1 MGRGFAVECG
11 NFFIHKAIVRGYSCK
26 DNGKCKL
33 LFTAFFFHGKISRV
47 MGLRKF
53 FRQITALL
61 LVIALLSGC
70 GLEDK
75 VNNDAV
81 GTNAGNENPVETA
94 GDSSMATGFSA
105 DYELPSMQPGVL
117 VSRMGYAENG
127 RKKVMF
133 RGKKLPGHYEIID
146 RTEKTVIFTGDLQD
160 VVYNA
165 LTEEYNGY
173 GDFSELT
180 TEGEYEIRC
189 DYIGYSYPFTIEK
202 GGLSGK
208 LAEGINELKGPEALA
223 DDGIEEAC
231 RTLSLLLLSY
241 ELYGGVYTQDADTE
255 EAFFAVLRTYIE
267 WLYGK
272 LDSRSGAVLADS
284 EPEDTRTGTVGQ
296 EMGGIDYEKTAYI
309 SAVLAKFSY
318 SYQKKD
324 SNYAT
329 SCLQA
334 ADKAWKTVSQEED
347 TPPELLFYA
356 AGELY
361 RATGQKKY
369 SKVQEKAAERLPET
383 VDNGAQT
390 FGTFTYASTKRKID
404 VELCGK
410 LLMVLLNRAE
420 EIAAC
425 AKDMP
430 YGIGSSI
437 TTGEQIQ
444 VWWEGVLIASCNYVI
459 TNNEYGT
466 LTENYARYFEGINE
480 EAESLLYRTDE
491 ETAAYLLLLSEMA
504 GREL

>member
-1 MGRGFAVECG
+1 M
-11 NFFIHKAIVRGYSCK
+11 
-26 DNGKCKL
+26 
-33 LFTAFFFHGKISRV
+33 
-47 MGLRKF
+47 RKKWK
-53 FRQITALL
+53 QITALL
-61 LVIALLSGC
+61 LAMALLNGC
-70 GLEDK
+70 GLENK
-75 VNNDAV
+75 VNNDAAGNDA
-81 GTNAGNENPVETA
+81 GTNGTSAEVPA
-94 GDSSMATGFSA
+94 DGDSSAAAGFSVA
-105 DYELPSMQPGVL
+105 YELPDMQPGVL
-117 VSRMGYAENG
+117 VSRSGYPENG
-127 RKKVMF
+127 RKTVIF

-208 LAEGINELKGPEALA
+208 LAEGINELKGPESLA
-223 DDGIEEAC
+223 DDEIEEAC
-231 RTLSLLLLSY
+231 RTVSMLLLSY

-255 EAFFAVLRTYIE
+255 EAFFAVLRNYIE

-272 LDSRSGAVLADS
+272 LDNS
-284 EPEDTRTGTVGQ
+284 
-296 EMGGIDYEKTAYI
+296 DYEETAWI

-369 SKVQEKAAERLPET
+369 ARVQEEAAEKLPET

-437 TTGEQIQ
+437 TTGEQMQ

>member
-1 MGRGFAVECG
+1 MMPEKTKVRK
-11 NFFIHKAIVRGYSCK
+11 HKPH
-26 DNGKCKL
+26 
-33 LFTAFFFHGKISRV
+33 FTGHFFHGKISRV
-47 MGLRKF
+47 MRLRKK
-53 FRQITALL
+53 RKQITAMLL
-61 LVIALLSGC
+61 AMVLLSGC
-70 GLEDK
+70 GLENK
-75 VNNDAV
+75 VNNDATGNDAGAN
-81 GTNAGNENPVETA
+81 GT
-94 GDSSMATGFSA
+94 ATGAYTNGDNSAAGGFGGANDTAAGVQNDGSSSTAAGFSVA
-105 DYELPSMQPGVL
+105 YELPDMQPGVL
-117 VSRMGYAENG
+117 VSRSGYPENG
-127 RKKVMF
+127 RKTVIF
-133 RGKKLPGHYEIID
+133 RGKKLPVHYEIID

-223 DDGIEEAC
+223 DDEIEEAC
-231 RTLSLLLLSY
+231 RTVSLLLLSY
-241 ELYGGVYTQDADTE
+241 ELYGEVYTQDADTE

-272 LDSRSGAVLADS
+272 LDNS
-284 EPEDTRTGTVGQ
+284 
-296 EMGGIDYEKTAYI
+296 DYEETAWI

-369 SKVQEKAAERLPET
+369 SKVQEEAAERLPET

-410 LLMVLLNRAE
+410 MLMVLLNRAE

-437 TTGEQIQ
+437 TTGEQMQ

-504 GREL
+504 SREL

>member
-1 MGRGFAVECG
+1 MMPEKTKARK
-11 NFFIHKAIVRGYSCK
+11 HKPH
-26 DNGKCKL
+26 
-33 LFTAFFFHGKISRV
+33 FTGLFFHGKISRV
-47 MGLRKF
+47 MRLRKKWK
-53 FRQITALL
+53 QITALL
-61 LVIALLSGC
+61 LAMALLSSC
-70 GLEDK
+70 GLENK
-75 VNNDAV
+75 LNNDAAGNDA
-81 GTNAGNENPVETA
+81 GTNGTSAEVPA
-94 GDSSMATGFSA
+94 DGDSSAAAGFSVA
-105 DYELPSMQPGVL
+105 YELPDMQPGVL
-117 VSRMGYAENG
+117 VSRSGYPENG
-127 RKKVMF
+127 RKTVIF

-208 LAEGINELKGPEALA
+208 LAEGINELKGPESLA
-223 DDGIEEAC
+223 DDEIEEAC
-231 RTLSLLLLSY
+231 RTVSMLLLSY

-255 EAFFAVLRTYIE
+255 EAFFAVLRNYIE

-272 LDSRSGAVLADS
+272 LDNS
-284 EPEDTRTGTVGQ
+284 
-296 EMGGIDYEKTAYI
+296 DYEETAWI

-334 ADKAWKTVSQEED
+334 ADKAWKTVSQEKD

-410 LLMVLLNRAE
+410 MLMVLLNRAE

-437 TTGEQIQ
+437 TNEEQIQ

>member
-1 MGRGFAVECG
+1 M
-11 NFFIHKAIVRGYSCK
+11 
-26 DNGKCKL
+26 
-33 LFTAFFFHGKISRV
+33 
-47 MGLRKF
+47 RKKWK
-53 FRQITALL
+53 QITALL
-61 LVIALLSGC
+61 LAMVLLSGC
-70 GLEDK
+70 GLENK
-75 VNNDAV
+75 VNNDATENSNPMENV
-81 GTNAGNENPVETA
+81 AAGNNAGTNGSSAGVPA
-94 GDSSMATGFSA
+94 DGDSSAAAGFSVA
-105 DYELPSMQPGVL
+105 YELPDMQPGVL
-117 VSRMGYAENG
+117 VSRSGYPENG
-127 RKKVMF
+127 RKTVIF

-208 LAEGINELKGPEALA
+208 LAEGINELKGQEALA
-223 DDGIEEAC
+223 DDEIEEAC
-231 RTLSLLLLSY
+231 RTVSLLLLSY

-255 EAFFAVLRTYIE
+255 EAFFAVLRNYIE

-272 LDSRSGAVLADS
+272 LDNS
-284 EPEDTRTGTVGQ
+284 
-296 EMGGIDYEKTAYI
+296 DYEETAWI

-347 TPPELLFYA
+347 TPPALLFYA

-369 SKVQEKAAERLPET
+369 ARVQEEAAEKLPET

-437 TTGEQIQ
+437 TTGEQMQ

>member
-1 MGRGFAVECG
+1 M
-11 NFFIHKAIVRGYSCK
+11 
-26 DNGKCKL
+26 
-33 LFTAFFFHGKISRV
+33 
-47 MGLRKF
+47 RKKWK
-53 FRQITALL
+53 QITALL
-61 LVIALLSGC
+61 LAMALLSGC
-70 GLEDK
+70 GLENK
-75 VNNDAV
+75 LNNDA
-81 GTNAGNENPVETA
+81 AGNDAGANGTA
-94 GDSSMATGFSA
+94 AEALAPADGDSSTAPGFSVA
-105 DYELPSMQPGVL
+105 YELPDMQPGVL
-117 VSRMGYAENG
+117 VSRSGYLGNG
-127 RKKVMF
+127 RKTVIF

-173 GDFSELT
+173 GDFSEFT

-189 DYIGYSYPFTIEK
+189 DYIGYSYPFTIKK

-223 DDGIEEAC
+223 DDEIEEAC
-231 RTLSLLLLSY
+231 RTVSLLLLSY

-272 LDSRSGAVLADS
+272 LDNS
-284 EPEDTRTGTVGQ
+284 
-296 EMGGIDYEKTAYI
+296 DYEETAWI

-369 SKVQEKAAERLPET
+369 SKVQEEAAERLPET

-437 TTGEQIQ
+437 TTGEQMQ

>member
-1 MGRGFAVECG
+1 MR
-11 NFFIHKAIVRGYSCK
+11 
-26 DNGKCKL
+26 
-33 LFTAFFFHGKISRV
+33 
-47 MGLRKF
+47 LRKKWK
-53 FRQITALL
+53 QITALL
-61 LVIALLSGC
+61 LAMALLSSC
-70 GLEDK
+70 GLENK
-75 VNNDAV
+75 VNNDAT
-81 GTNAGNENPVETA
+81 GAYANGDNSAASGGSTANGISAGVQVN
-94 GDSSMATGFSA
+94 GDSSAAAGFSVA
-105 DYELPSMQPGVL
+105 YELPDMQPGVL
-117 VSRMGYAENG
+117 VSRSGYPENG
-127 RKKVMF
+127 RKTVIF
-133 RGKKLPGHYEIID
+133 RGEKLPGHYEIID

-208 LAEGINELKGPEALA
+208 LAEGINELKGPESLA
-223 DDGIEEAC
+223 DDEIEEAC
-231 RTLSLLLLSY
+231 RTVSMLLLSY
-241 ELYGGVYTQDADTE
+241 ELYGGIYTQDADTE
-255 EAFFAVLRTYIE
+255 EAFFAILRNYIE

-272 LDSRSGAVLADS
+272 LDNS
-284 EPEDTRTGTVGQ
+284 
-296 EMGGIDYEKTAYI
+296 DYEETAWI

-369 SKVQEKAAERLPET
+369 ARVQEEAAEKLPET

-437 TTGEQIQ
+437 TTGEQMQ

-504 GREL
+504 SREL

>member
-1 MGRGFAVECG
+1 M
-11 NFFIHKAIVRGYSCK
+11 
-26 DNGKCKL
+26 
-33 LFTAFFFHGKISRV
+33 
-47 MGLRKF
+47 RKKWK
-53 FRQITALL
+53 QITALL
-61 LVIALLSGC
+61 LVMVLLSGC
-70 GLEDK
+70 GLENK
-75 VNNDAV
+75 VNNDAAGNDV
-81 GTNAGNENPVETA
+81 GTNGT
-94 GDSSMATGFSA
+94 ATGAHANGGNSATGGFAGANGTSAGTSANGDGSTAPGFSVA
-105 DYELPSMQPGVL
+105 YELPDMQPGVL
-117 VSRMGYAENG
+117 VSRSGYPENG
-127 RKKVMF
+127 RKTVIF
-133 RGKKLPGHYEIID
+133 RGKKLPRHYEIID

-180 TEGEYEIRC
+180 AEGEYEIRC

-202 GGLSGK
+202 DGLSEK

-223 DDGIEEAC
+223 DDEIEEAC
-231 RTLSLLLLSY
+231 RTVSLLLLSY

-272 LDSRSGAVLADS
+272 LDNS
-284 EPEDTRTGTVGQ
+284 
-296 EMGGIDYEKTAYI
+296 DYEETAWI

-369 SKVQEKAAERLPET
+369 SKVQEEAAERLPET

-437 TTGEQIQ
+437 TTGEQMQ

>member
-1 MGRGFAVECG
+1 M
-11 NFFIHKAIVRGYSCK
+11 
-26 DNGKCKL
+26 
-33 LFTAFFFHGKISRV
+33 
-47 MGLRKF
+47 RKKWK
-53 FRQITALL
+53 QIMALL
-61 LVIALLSGC
+61 LAMVLISGC
-70 GLEDK
+70 GLENK
-75 VNNDAV
+75 LNNDAMGNDAGIN
-81 GTNAGNENPVETA
+81 GTSAEVPADGN
-94 GDSSMATGFSA
+94 SSAAAGFSVA
-105 DYELPSMQPGVL
+105 YELPDMQPGVL
-117 VSRMGYAENG
+117 VSRSGYPENG
-127 RKKVMF
+127 RKTVIF

-208 LAEGINELKGPEALA
+208 LAEGINELKGPESLA
-223 DDGIEEAC
+223 DDEIEEAC
-231 RTLSLLLLSY
+231 RTVSMLLLSY

-255 EAFFAVLRTYIE
+255 EAFFAVLRNYIE

-272 LDSRSGAVLADS
+272 LDNS
-284 EPEDTRTGTVGQ
+284 
-296 EMGGIDYEKTAYI
+296 DYEETAWI

-334 ADKAWKTVSQEED
+334 ADKAWKTVSQEKD

-410 LLMVLLNRAE
+410 MLMVLLNRAE

-437 TTGEQIQ
+437 TTGEQMQ

>member
-1 MGRGFAVECG
+1 M
-11 NFFIHKAIVRGYSCK
+11 
-26 DNGKCKL
+26 
-33 LFTAFFFHGKISRV
+33 
-47 MGLRKF
+47 RKKWK
-53 FRQITALL
+53 QITALL
-61 LVIALLSGC
+61 LVMVLLSGC
-70 GLEDK
+70 GLENK
-75 VNNDAV
+75 LNNDAGAN
-81 GTNAGNENPVETA
+81 GTSAGVPA
-94 GDSSMATGFSA
+94 DGDSSAASGGSTANGISAGVQVNGDGSAAAGFSVA
-105 DYELPSMQPGVL
+105 YELPDMQPGVR
-117 VSRMGYAENG
+117 VSRSGYPENG
-127 RKKVMF
+127 RKTVIF

-208 LAEGINELKGPEALA
+208 LAEGINELKGPESLA
-223 DDGIEEAC
+223 DDEIEEAC
-231 RTLSLLLLSY
+231 RTVSMLLLSY

-255 EAFFAVLRTYIE
+255 EAFFAVLRNYIE

-272 LDSRSGAVLADS
+272 LDNS
-284 EPEDTRTGTVGQ
+284 
-296 EMGGIDYEKTAYI
+296 DYEETAWI

-356 AGELY
+356 SGELY

-369 SKVQEKAAERLPET
+369 SKVQEEAAERLPET

-410 LLMVLLNRAE
+410 MLMVLLNRAE

-437 TTGEQIQ
+437 TTGEQMQ

-504 GREL
+504 SREL

>member
-1 MGRGFAVECG
+1 M
-11 NFFIHKAIVRGYSCK
+11 
-26 DNGKCKL
+26 
-33 LFTAFFFHGKISRV
+33 
-47 MGLRKF
+47 RKKWK
-53 FRQITALL
+53 QITALL
-61 LVIALLSGC
+61 LVMVLLSGC
-70 GLEDK
+70 GLENK
-75 VNNDAV
+75 LNNDASGAYANGDNSAASGGSTAN
-81 GTNAGNENPVETA
+81 GTVTGVTADGN
-94 GDSSMATGFSA
+94 SSTATGFSVA
-105 DYELPSMQPGVL
+105 YELPDMQPGVL
-117 VSRMGYAENG
+117 VSRSGYPENG
-127 RKKVMF
+127 RKTVIF

-223 DDGIEEAC
+223 DDEIEEAC
-231 RTLSLLLLSY
+231 RTVSMLLLSY

-255 EAFFAVLRTYIE
+255 EAFFAVLRNYIE
-267 WLYGK
+267 WLYGR
-272 LDSRSGAVLADS
+272 LDNS
-284 EPEDTRTGTVGQ
+284 
-296 EMGGIDYEKTAYI
+296 DYEETAWI

-334 ADKAWKTVSQEED
+334 ADKAWKTVSQEKD

-410 LLMVLLNRAE
+410 MLMVLLNRAE

-430 YGIGSSI
+430 YGIDSSI
-437 TTGEQIQ
+437 TTGEQMQ

-480 EAESLLYRTDE
+480 EAESLLYETDE

>member
-11 NFFIHKAIVRGYSCK
+11 NFFIHKAIVRGYFCK

-81 GTNAGNENPVETA
+81 GTNTGNENPVETD

-117 VSRMGYAENG
+117 ISRMGYAENG

-241 ELYGGVYTQDADTE
+241 ELYGGVYTQDEDTE

-318 SYQKKD
+318 SYQKTD
-324 SNYAT
+324 SAYAT
-329 SCLQA
+329 VCLQA
-334 ADKAWKTVSQEED
+334 ADKAWKVVSIKD
-347 TPPELLFYA
+347 DMPPALLFYA

-369 SKVQEKAAERLPET
+369 ARVQEEAAEKLPET

-390 FGTFTYASTKRKID
+390 FGTFSF
-404 VELCGK
+404 
-410 LLMVLLNRAE
+410 
-420 EIAAC
+420 
-425 AKDMP
+425 
-430 YGIGSSI
+430 SF
-437 TTGEQIQ
+437 
-444 VWWEGVLIASCNYVI
+444 
-459 TNNEYGT
+459 
-466 LTENYARYFEGINE
+466 FERCRN
-480 EAESLLYRTDE
+480 
-491 ETAAYLLLLSEMA
+491 
-504 GREL
+504 

>member
-1 MGRGFAVECG
+1 M
-11 NFFIHKAIVRGYSCK
+11 
-26 DNGKCKL
+26 
-33 LFTAFFFHGKISRV
+33 
-47 MGLRKF
+47 RKKWK
-53 FRQITALL
+53 QITALL
-61 LVIALLSGC
+61 LAMVLLSGC
-70 GLEDK
+70 GLENK
-75 VNNDAV
+75 VNNDAMGNDA
-81 GTNAGNENPVETA
+81 GTNGTSAEVPA
-94 GDSSMATGFSA
+94 DGDSSAAAGFSVA
-105 DYELPSMQPGVL
+105 YELPDMQPGVL
-117 VSRMGYAENG
+117 VSRSGYPENG
-127 RKKVMF
+127 RKTVIF

-180 TEGEYEIRC
+180 AEGEYEIRC

-223 DDGIEEAC
+223 DDEIEEAC
-231 RTLSLLLLSY
+231 RTVSLLLLSY

-255 EAFFAVLRTYIE
+255 EAFFAVLRNYIE

-272 LDSRSGAVLADS
+272 LDNS
-284 EPEDTRTGTVGQ
+284 
-296 EMGGIDYEKTAYI
+296 DYEETAWI

-334 ADKAWKTVSQEED
+334 ADKAWKTVSQEKD

-369 SKVQEKAAERLPET
+369 SKVQEEAAERLPET

-437 TTGEQIQ
+437 TTGEQMQ

>member
-1 MGRGFAVECG
+1 M
-11 NFFIHKAIVRGYSCK
+11 
-26 DNGKCKL
+26 
-33 LFTAFFFHGKISRV
+33 
-47 MGLRKF
+47 RKKWK
-53 FRQITALL
+53 QITALL
-61 LVIALLSGC
+61 LAMVLLSGC
-70 GLEDK
+70 GLENK
-75 VNNDAV
+75 VNNDAT
-81 GTNAGNENPVETA
+81 GAYANGDNSAASGGSTA
-94 GDSSMATGFSA
+94 NSISAEVQVNDDGSAAAGFSVA
-105 DYELPSMQPGVL
+105 YELPDMQPGVL
-117 VSRMGYAENG
+117 VSRSGYPENG
-127 RKKVMF
+127 RKTVIF

-180 TEGEYEIRC
+180 AEGEYEIRC

-202 GGLSGK
+202 DGLSEK

-223 DDGIEEAC
+223 DDEIEEAC
-231 RTLSLLLLSY
+231 RTVSLLLLSY

-272 LDSRSGAVLADS
+272 LDNS
-284 EPEDTRTGTVGQ
+284 
-296 EMGGIDYEKTAYI
+296 DYEETAWI

-347 TPPELLFYA
+347 TPQELLFYA

-369 SKVQEKAAERLPET
+369 SKVQEEAAERLPET

-410 LLMVLLNRAE
+410 MLMVLLNRAE

-437 TTGEQIQ
+437 TTGEQMQ

-504 GREL
+504 SREL

>member
-1 MGRGFAVECG
+1 MAV
-11 NFFIHKAIVRGYSCK
+11 R
-26 DNGKCKL
+26 
-33 LFTAFFFHGKISRV
+33 
-47 MGLRKF
+47 
-53 FRQITALL
+53 
-61 LVIALLSGC
+61 
-70 GLEDK
+70 
-75 VNNDAV
+75 
-81 GTNAGNENPVETA
+81 
-94 GDSSMATGFSA
+94 
-105 DYELPSMQPGVL
+105 
-117 VSRMGYAENG
+117 
-127 RKKVMF
+127 
-133 RGKKLPGHYEIID
+133 
-146 RTEKTVIFTGDLQD
+146 
-160 VVYNA
+160 
-165 LTEEYNGY
+165 
-173 GDFSELT
+173 
-180 TEGEYEIRC
+180 
-189 DYIGYSYPFTIEK
+189 
-202 GGLSGK
+202 
-208 LAEGINELKGPEALA
+208 
-223 DDGIEEAC
+223 
-231 RTLSLLLLSY
+231 
-241 ELYGGVYTQDADTE
+241 
-255 EAFFAVLRTYIE
+255 
-267 WLYGK
+267 K

-318 SYQKKD
+318 SYQKTD
-324 SNYAT
+324 SAYAT
-329 SCLQA
+329 VCLQA
-334 ADKAWKTVSQEED
+334 ADKAWKAVSSKD
-347 TPPELLFYA
+347 DMPPALLFYA

-369 SKVQEKAAERLPET
+369 ARVQEEAAEKLPET

-437 TTGEQIQ
+437 TTEEHMQ

-466 LTENYARYFEGINE
+466 LTENYAGYFEGINE

-504 GREL
+504 SREL

>member
-1 MGRGFAVECG
+1 M
-11 NFFIHKAIVRGYSCK
+11 
-26 DNGKCKL
+26 
-33 LFTAFFFHGKISRV
+33 
-47 MGLRKF
+47 RKKWK
-53 FRQITALL
+53 QITALL
-61 LVIALLSGC
+61 LAMALLSGC
-70 GLEDK
+70 GLENK
-75 VNNDAV
+75 VNNDATGNSNPMENV
-81 GTNAGNENPVETA
+81 AEGNNAGTNGTA
-94 GDSSMATGFSA
+94 AEAPADGDSSAAAGFSVA
-105 DYELPSMQPGVL
+105 YELPDMQPGVL
-117 VSRMGYAENG
+117 VSRSGYPENG
-127 RKKVMF
+127 RKTVIF

-208 LAEGINELKGPEALA
+208 LAEGINELKGPESLA
-223 DDGIEEAC
+223 DDEIEEAC
-231 RTLSLLLLSY
+231 RTVSLLLLSY
-241 ELYGGVYTQDADTE
+241 ELYGSVYTQDADTE
-255 EAFFAVLRTYIE
+255 EAFFAVLRNYIE

-272 LDSRSGAVLADS
+272 LDNS
-284 EPEDTRTGTVGQ
+284 
-296 EMGGIDYEKTAYI
+296 DYEETAWI

-369 SKVQEKAAERLPET
+369 ARVQEEAAEKLPET

-437 TTGEQIQ
+437 TTGEQMQ

>member
-1 MGRGFAVECG
+1 M
-11 NFFIHKAIVRGYSCK
+11 
-26 DNGKCKL
+26 
-33 LFTAFFFHGKISRV
+33 
-47 MGLRKF
+47 RKKWK
-53 FRQITALL
+53 QIMVLL
-61 LVIALLSGC
+61 LAMTLLSGC
-70 GLEDK
+70 GLENK
-75 VNNDAV
+75 VNNDATENSNPMENV
-81 GTNAGNENPVETA
+81 AAGNNAGTNGTSAGVPA
-94 GDSSMATGFSA
+94 DGDSSAAAGFSVA
-105 DYELPSMQPGVL
+105 YELPDMQPGVL
-117 VSRMGYAENG
+117 VSRSGYPENG
-127 RKKVMF
+127 RKTVIF

-208 LAEGINELKGPEALA
+208 LAEGIKELKGPESLA
-223 DDGIEEAC
+223 DDEIEEAC
-231 RTLSLLLLSY
+231 RTVSLLLLSY

-255 EAFFAVLRTYIE
+255 EAFFAVLRNYIE

-272 LDSRSGAVLADS
+272 LDNS
-284 EPEDTRTGTVGQ
+284 
-296 EMGGIDYEKTAYI
+296 DYEETAWI

-334 ADKAWKTVSQEED
+334 ADKAWKTVSQEKD

-369 SKVQEKAAERLPET
+369 SKVQEEAAERLPET

-437 TTGEQIQ
+437 TTGEQMQ

>member
-1 MGRGFAVECG
+1 M
-11 NFFIHKAIVRGYSCK
+11 I
-26 DNGKCKL
+26 
-33 LFTAFFFHGKISRV
+33 
-47 MGLRKF
+47 
-53 FRQITALL
+53 
-61 LVIALLSGC
+61 
-70 GLEDK
+70 
-75 VNNDAV
+75 
-81 GTNAGNENPVETA
+81 
-94 GDSSMATGFSA
+94 
-105 DYELPSMQPGVL
+105 
-117 VSRMGYAENG
+117 
-127 RKKVMF
+127 F

-208 LAEGINELKGPEALA
+208 LAEGINELKGPESLA
-223 DDGIEEAC
+223 DNEIEEAC
-231 RTLSLLLLSY
+231 RTVSMLLLSY

-255 EAFFAVLRTYIE
+255 EAFFAVLRNYIE

-272 LDSRSGAVLADS
+272 LDNS
-284 EPEDTRTGTVGQ
+284 
-296 EMGGIDYEKTAYI
+296 DYEETAWI

-334 ADKAWKTVSQEED
+334 ADKAWKTVSQEKD

-410 LLMVLLNRAE
+410 MLMVLLNRAE

-437 TTGEQIQ
+437 TNEEQIQ

-480 EAESLLYRTDE
+480 EAECLLYRTDE

>member
-1 MGRGFAVECG
+1 MMLEKTRVRK
-11 NFFIHKAIVRGYSCK
+11 HKPH
-26 DNGKCKL
+26 
-33 LFTAFFFHGKISRV
+33 FTGLFFHGKISRV
-47 MGLRKF
+47 MRLRKKWK
-53 FRQITALL
+53 QITALL
-61 LVIALLSGC
+61 LAMVLLSGC
-70 GLEDK
+70 GLENK
-75 VNNDAV
+75 VNNDK
-81 GTNAGNENPVETA
+81 AGAYAN
-94 GDSSMATGFSA
+94 GDNSAATGGTTANGTSAGTPANGDGSAAAGFSVA
-105 DYELPSMQPGVL
+105 YELPDMQPGVL
-117 VSRMGYAENG
+117 VSRSGYPENG
-127 RKKVMF
+127 RKTVIF

-202 GGLSGK
+202 DGLSEK

-223 DDGIEEAC
+223 DDEIEEAC
-231 RTLSLLLLSY
+231 RTVSLLLLSY

-272 LDSRSGAVLADS
+272 LDNS
-284 EPEDTRTGTVGQ
+284 
-296 EMGGIDYEKTAYI
+296 DYEETAWI

-347 TPPELLFYA
+347 TPQELLFYA

-369 SKVQEKAAERLPET
+369 SKVQEEAAERLLET

-437 TTGEQIQ
+437 TTGEQMQ

-504 GREL
+504 SREL

>member
-1 MGRGFAVECG
+1 M
-11 NFFIHKAIVRGYSCK
+11 
-26 DNGKCKL
+26 
-33 LFTAFFFHGKISRV
+33 
-47 MGLRKF
+47 RKKWK
-53 FRQITALL
+53 QITALL
-61 LVIALLSGC
+61 LAMALLSGC
-70 GLEDK
+70 GLENK
-75 VNNDAV
+75 LNNDA
-81 GTNAGNENPVETA
+81 AGNDAGANGTA
-94 GDSSMATGFSA
+94 AEALAPADGDSSTAPGFSVA
-105 DYELPSMQPGVL
+105 YELPDMQPGVL
-117 VSRMGYAENG
+117 VSRSGYLGNG
-127 RKKVMF
+127 RKTVIF

-208 LAEGINELKGPEALA
+208 LAEGINELKGPESLA
-223 DDGIEEAC
+223 DDEIEEAC
-231 RTLSLLLLSY
+231 RTVSMLLLSY

-255 EAFFAVLRTYIE
+255 EAFFAVLRNYIE

-272 LDSRSGAVLADS
+272 LDNS
-284 EPEDTRTGTVGQ
+284 
-296 EMGGIDYEKTAYI
+296 DYEETAWI

-334 ADKAWKTVSQEED
+334 ADKAWKTVSQEKD

-437 TTGEQIQ
+437 TTGEQMQ

-491 ETAAYLLLLSEMA
+491 ETAAYLLLLSEIA

>member
-1 MGRGFAVECG
+1 M
-11 NFFIHKAIVRGYSCK
+11 
-26 DNGKCKL
+26 
-33 LFTAFFFHGKISRV
+33 
-47 MGLRKF
+47 RKKWK
-53 FRQITALL
+53 QITALL
-61 LVIALLSGC
+61 LAMVLLSGC
-70 GLEDK
+70 GLENK
-75 VNNDAV
+75 VNNEVTGVTAD
-81 GTNAGNENPVETA
+81 GN
-94 GDSSMATGFSA
+94 SSAAAGFSVA
-105 DYELPSMQPGVL
+105 YELPDMQPGVL
-117 VSRMGYAENG
+117 VSRSGYPENG
-127 RKKVMF
+127 RKTVIF

-189 DYIGYSYPFTIEK
+189 DYIGYSYPFTIKK

-208 LAEGINELKGPEALA
+208 LAEGINELKGSEALA
-223 DDGIEEAC
+223 DDEIEEAC
-231 RTLSLLLLSY
+231 RTVSMLLLSY

-272 LDSRSGAVLADS
+272 LDNS
-284 EPEDTRTGTVGQ
+284 
-296 EMGGIDYEKTAYI
+296 DYEETAWI

-369 SKVQEKAAERLPET
+369 SKVQEEAAERLPET

-437 TTGEQIQ
+437 TTGEQMQ

-459 TNNEYGT
+459 TYNEYGT

-504 GREL
+504 SREL

>member
-1 MGRGFAVECG
+1 M
-11 NFFIHKAIVRGYSCK
+11 
-26 DNGKCKL
+26 
-33 LFTAFFFHGKISRV
+33 
-47 MGLRKF
+47 RKKWK
-53 FRQITALL
+53 QITALL
-61 LVIALLSGC
+61 LAMALLSGC
-70 GLEDK
+70 GLENK
-75 VNNDAV
+75 VNNDAT
-81 GTNAGNENPVETA
+81 GAYANGDNSAASGGSTANGISAGVQVNGNSSTA
-94 GDSSMATGFSA
+94 VGFSVA
-105 DYELPSMQPGVL
+105 YELPDMQPGVL
-117 VSRMGYAENG
+117 VSRSGYPENG
-127 RKKVMF
+127 RKTVIF

-189 DYIGYSYPFTIEK
+189 DYIGYSYPFTIKK

-223 DDGIEEAC
+223 DDEIEEAC
-231 RTLSLLLLSY
+231 RTVSLLLLSY

-272 LDSRSGAVLADS
+272 LDNS
-284 EPEDTRTGTVGQ
+284 
-296 EMGGIDYEKTAYI
+296 DYEETAWI

-347 TPPELLFYA
+347 TPQELLFYA

-369 SKVQEKAAERLPET
+369 SKVQEEAAERLPET

-437 TTGEQIQ
+437 TTGEQMQ

-504 GREL
+504 SREL

>member
-1 MGRGFAVECG
+1 M
-11 NFFIHKAIVRGYSCK
+11 
-26 DNGKCKL
+26 
-33 LFTAFFFHGKISRV
+33 
-47 MGLRKF
+47 RKKWK
-53 FRQITALL
+53 QITALL
-61 LVIALLSGC
+61 LAMALLSSC
-70 GLEDK
+70 GLENK
-75 VNNDAV
+75 LNNDVMGNSNPMENVAAGNDA
-81 GTNAGNENPVETA
+81 GTNGTSAGVPA
-94 GDSSMATGFSA
+94 DGDSSAAAGFSVA
-105 DYELPSMQPGVL
+105 YELPDMQPGVL
-117 VSRMGYAENG
+117 VSRSGYPENG
-127 RKKVMF
+127 RKTVIF
-133 RGKKLPGHYEIID
+133 RGKKLPKHYEIID

-180 TEGEYEIRC
+180 AEGEYEIRC

-208 LAEGINELKGPEALA
+208 MAEGINELKGPESLA
-223 DDGIEEAC
+223 DDEIEEAC
-231 RTLSLLLLSY
+231 RTVSLLLLSY

-255 EAFFAVLRTYIE
+255 EAFFAVLRNYIE

-272 LDSRSGAVLADS
+272 LDNS
-284 EPEDTRTGTVGQ
+284 
-296 EMGGIDYEKTAYI
+296 DYEETAWI

-347 TPPELLFYA
+347 TPPALLFYA

-369 SKVQEKAAERLPET
+369 ARVQEEAAEKLPET

-437 TTGEQIQ
+437 TTGEQMQ

>member
-1 MGRGFAVECG
+1 M
-11 NFFIHKAIVRGYSCK
+11 
-26 DNGKCKL
+26 
-33 LFTAFFFHGKISRV
+33 
-47 MGLRKF
+47 RKKWK
-53 FRQITALL
+53 QITALL
-61 LVIALLSGC
+61 LAMVLLSGC
-70 GLEDK
+70 GLENK
-75 VNNDAV
+75 LNNDAGAN
-81 GTNAGNENPVETA
+81 GTSAGVTA
-94 GDSSMATGFSA
+94 DGNTPAPGGFAGANGSSAGVQVNGDGSTAPGFSVA
-105 DYELPSMQPGVL
+105 YELPDMQPGVL
-117 VSRMGYAENG
+117 VSRSGYPENG
-127 RKKVMF
+127 RKTVIF

-180 TEGEYEIRC
+180 AEGEYEIRC

-208 LAEGINELKGPEALA
+208 LAEGINELKGPESLA
-223 DDGIEEAC
+223 DDEIEEAC
-231 RTLSLLLLSY
+231 RTVSMLLLSY

-255 EAFFAVLRTYIE
+255 EAFFAVLRNYIE

-272 LDSRSGAVLADS
+272 LDNS
-284 EPEDTRTGTVGQ
+284 
-296 EMGGIDYEKTAYI
+296 DYEETAWI

-334 ADKAWKTVSQEED
+334 ADKAWKTVSREKD

-369 SKVQEKAAERLPET
+369 SKVQEEAAERLPET

-437 TTGEQIQ
+437 TTGEQMQ

>member
-1 MGRGFAVECG
+1 M
-11 NFFIHKAIVRGYSCK
+11 
-26 DNGKCKL
+26 
-33 LFTAFFFHGKISRV
+33 
-47 MGLRKF
+47 RKKWK
-53 FRQITALL
+53 QITALL
-61 LVIALLSGC
+61 LAMALLSGC
-70 GLEDK
+70 GLENK
-75 VNNDAV
+75 VNNDAMGNDA
-81 GTNAGNENPVETA
+81 GTNGTSAEVPA
-94 GDSSMATGFSA
+94 DGDSSAAAGFSVA
-105 DYELPSMQPGVL
+105 YELPDMQPGVL
-117 VSRMGYAENG
+117 VSRSGYPENG
-127 RKKVMF
+127 RKTVIF

-208 LAEGINELKGPEALA
+208 LAEGINELKGPESLA
-223 DDGIEEAC
+223 DDEIEEAC
-231 RTLSLLLLSY
+231 RTVSLLLLSY
-241 ELYGGVYTQDADTE
+241 ELYGSVYTQDADTE
-255 EAFFAVLRTYIE
+255 EAFFAVLRNYIE

-272 LDSRSGAVLADS
+272 LDNS
-284 EPEDTRTGTVGQ
+284 
-296 EMGGIDYEKTAYI
+296 DYEETAWI

-369 SKVQEKAAERLPET
+369 ARVQEEAAEKLPET

>member
-1 MGRGFAVECG
+1 M
-11 NFFIHKAIVRGYSCK
+11 
-26 DNGKCKL
+26 
-33 LFTAFFFHGKISRV
+33 
-47 MGLRKF
+47 RKF

-180 TEGEYEIRC
+180 AEGEYEIRC

-208 LAEGINELKGPEALA
+208 MAEGINELKGPESLA
-223 DDGIEEAC
+223 DDEIEEAC
-231 RTLSLLLLSY
+231 RTVSLLLLSY

-255 EAFFAVLRTYIE
+255 EAFFAVLRNYIE

-272 LDSRSGAVLADS
+272 LDNS
-284 EPEDTRTGTVGQ
+284 
-296 EMGGIDYEKTAYI
+296 DYEETAWI

-347 TPPELLFYA
+347 TPPALLFYA

-437 TTGEQIQ
+437 TTGEQMQ

-459 TNNEYGT
+459 TNNEYGM

-480 EAESLLYRTDE
+480 EAESLLYQTDE

>member
-1 MGRGFAVECG
+1 M
-11 NFFIHKAIVRGYSCK
+11 
-26 DNGKCKL
+26 
-33 LFTAFFFHGKISRV
+33 
-47 MGLRKF
+47 RKKWK
-53 FRQITALL
+53 QIMVLL
-61 LVIALLSGC
+61 LAMVLLSGC
-70 GLEDK
+70 GLKNKVNKDK
-75 VNNDAV
+75 VGAYANGDNSAASG
-81 GTNAGNENPVETA
+81 GTTANGISAGVPVNGDGSTA
-94 GDSSMATGFSA
+94 PGFSVA
-105 DYELPSMQPGVL
+105 YELPDMQPGVL
-117 VSRMGYAENG
+117 VSRSGYPENG
-127 RKKVMF
+127 RKTVIF

-180 TEGEYEIRC
+180 AEGEYEIRC

-208 LAEGINELKGPEALA
+208 LAEGINELKGPESLT
-223 DDGIEEAC
+223 DDEIEEAC
-231 RTLSLLLLSY
+231 RTVSMLLLSY

-255 EAFFAVLRTYIE
+255 EAFFAVLRNYIE

-272 LDSRSGAVLADS
+272 LDNS
-284 EPEDTRTGTVGQ
+284 
-296 EMGGIDYEKTAYI
+296 DYEETAWI

-347 TPPELLFYA
+347 TPQELLFYA

-369 SKVQEKAAERLPET
+369 SKVQEEAAERLPET

-437 TTGEQIQ
+437 TTGEQMQ

-504 GREL
+504 SREL

>member
-1 MGRGFAVECG
+1 M
-11 NFFIHKAIVRGYSCK
+11 
-26 DNGKCKL
+26 
-33 LFTAFFFHGKISRV
+33 
-47 MGLRKF
+47 RKKWK
-53 FRQITALL
+53 QITAMLL
-61 LVIALLSGC
+61 AMVLLSGC
-70 GLEDK
+70 SLENK
-75 VNNDAV
+75 VNNDAT
-81 GTNAGNENPVETA
+81 GAPANGDNSAAGQFASTNSTAAEAKADGN
-94 GDSSMATGFSA
+94 SSTVGFSVA
-105 DYELPSMQPGVL
+105 YELPDMQPGVL
-117 VSRMGYAENG
+117 VSRSGYPENG
-127 RKKVMF
+127 RKTVIF
-133 RGKKLPGHYEIID
+133 RGKKLPVYYEIID

-202 GGLSGK
+202 DGLSGK
-208 LAEGINELKGPEALA
+208 LAEGINKLKGPEALA
-223 DDGIEEAC
+223 DDEIEEAC
-231 RTLSLLLLSY
+231 RTVSLLLLSY
-241 ELYGGVYTQDADTE
+241 ELYGDVYTQDADTE

-272 LDSRSGAVLADS
+272 LDNS
-284 EPEDTRTGTVGQ
+284 
-296 EMGGIDYEKTAYI
+296 DYEETAWI

-369 SKVQEKAAERLPET
+369 SKVQEEAAERLPET

-437 TTGEQIQ
+437 TTEEQMQ

-491 ETAAYLLLLSEMA
+491 ETAAYLLLLSERA
-504 GREL
+504 SREL

>member
-1 MGRGFAVECG
+1 M
-11 NFFIHKAIVRGYSCK
+11 
-26 DNGKCKL
+26 
-33 LFTAFFFHGKISRV
+33 
-47 MGLRKF
+47 RKKWK
-53 FRQITALL
+53 QITALL
-61 LVIALLSGC
+61 LAMALLSGC
-70 GLEDK
+70 GLENK
-75 VNNDAV
+75 VNNDATGNDA
-81 GTNAGNENPVETA
+81 GTNDT
-94 GDSSMATGFSA
+94 ATGAHANGDNSAASGGSTANGISAGVQVNGDGSAAAGFSVA
-105 DYELPSMQPGVL
+105 YELPDMQPGVL
-117 VSRMGYAENG
+117 VSRSGYPENG
-127 RKKVMF
+127 RKTVIF

-202 GGLSGK
+202 DGLSEK

-223 DDGIEEAC
+223 DDEIEEAC
-231 RTLSLLLLSY
+231 RTVSLLLLSY

-272 LDSRSGAVLADS
+272 LDNS
-284 EPEDTRTGTVGQ
+284 
-296 EMGGIDYEKTAYI
+296 DYEETAWI

-334 ADKAWKTVSQEED
+334 ADKAWKTVSQEKD

-369 SKVQEKAAERLPET
+369 SKVQEEAAERLPET

-437 TTGEQIQ
+437 TTGEQMQ

>member
-1 MGRGFAVECG
+1 M
-11 NFFIHKAIVRGYSCK
+11 
-26 DNGKCKL
+26 
-33 LFTAFFFHGKISRV
+33 
-47 MGLRKF
+47 RKKWK
-53 FRQITALL
+53 QITALL
-61 LVIALLSGC
+61 LAMVLLSGC
-70 GLEDK
+70 GLENK
-75 VNNDAV
+75 VNNDATENSNPMENV
-81 GTNAGNENPVETA
+81 AAGNNAGTNGTSAGVPA
-94 GDSSMATGFSA
+94 DGDSSAAAGFSVA
-105 DYELPSMQPGVL
+105 YELPDMQPGVL
-117 VSRMGYAENG
+117 VSRSGYPENG
-127 RKKVMF
+127 RKTVIF

-208 LAEGINELKGPEALA
+208 LAEGINELKGPESLA
-223 DDGIEEAC
+223 DDEIEEAC
-231 RTLSLLLLSY
+231 RTVSLLLLSY

-255 EAFFAVLRTYIE
+255 EAFFAVLRNYIE

-272 LDSRSGAVLADS
+272 LDNS
-284 EPEDTRTGTVGQ
+284 
-296 EMGGIDYEKTAYI
+296 DYEETAWI

-318 SYQKKD
+318 SYQKTD
-324 SNYAT
+324 SAYAT
-329 SCLQA
+329 VCLQA
-334 ADKAWKTVSQEED
+334 ADKAWKAVSSKD
-347 TPPELLFYA
+347 DMPPALLFYA

-369 SKVQEKAAERLPET
+369 ARVQEEAAEKLPEA

-437 TTGEQIQ
+437 TTGEQMQ

-466 LTENYARYFEGINE
+466 LTENYAGYFEGINE

-504 GREL
+504 SREL

>member
-1 MGRGFAVECG
+1 M
-11 NFFIHKAIVRGYSCK
+11 
-26 DNGKCKL
+26 
-33 LFTAFFFHGKISRV
+33 
-47 MGLRKF
+47 RKKWK
-53 FRQITALL
+53 QIMVLL
-61 LVIALLSGC
+61 LAMTLLSGC
-70 GLEDK
+70 GLENK
-75 VNNDAV
+75 VNNDAAGNDA
-81 GTNAGNENPVETA
+81 GTNGTSAEVPA
-94 GDSSMATGFSA
+94 DGDSSAAAGFSVA
-105 DYELPSMQPGVL
+105 YELPDMQPGVL
-117 VSRMGYAENG
+117 VSRSGYPENG
-127 RKKVMF
+127 RKTVIF

-208 LAEGINELKGPEALA
+208 LAEGINELKGPESLA
-223 DDGIEEAC
+223 DDEIEEAC
-231 RTLSLLLLSY
+231 RTVSMLLLSY

-255 EAFFAVLRTYIE
+255 EAFFAVLRNYIE

-272 LDSRSGAVLADS
+272 LDNS
-284 EPEDTRTGTVGQ
+284 
-296 EMGGIDYEKTAYI
+296 DYEETAWI

-334 ADKAWKTVSQEED
+334 ADKAWKTVSQEKD

-430 YGIGSSI
+430 YGIDSSI

-480 EAESLLYRTDE
+480 EAECLLYRTDE

>member
-1 MGRGFAVECG
+1 M
-11 NFFIHKAIVRGYSCK
+11 
-26 DNGKCKL
+26 
-33 LFTAFFFHGKISRV
+33 
-47 MGLRKF
+47 RKKWK
-53 FRQITALL
+53 QITALL
-61 LVIALLSGC
+61 LVMVLLSGC
-70 GLEDK
+70 GLENK
-75 VNNDAV
+75 LNNDAAGAYANGDNSAASGGATAN
-81 GTNAGNENPVETA
+81 GTSAGVPA
-94 GDSSMATGFSA
+94 DGDSSAAAGFSVA
-105 DYELPSMQPGVL
+105 YELPDMQPGVL
-117 VSRMGYAENG
+117 VSRSGYPENG
-127 RKKVMF
+127 RKTVIF

-208 LAEGINELKGPEALA
+208 LAEGIKELKGPEALA
-223 DDGIEEAC
+223 DDEIEEAC
-231 RTLSLLLLSY
+231 RTVSLLLLSY

-272 LDSRSGAVLADS
+272 LDNS
-284 EPEDTRTGTVGQ
+284 
-296 EMGGIDYEKTAYI
+296 DYEETAWI

-334 ADKAWKTVSQEED
+334 ADKAWKTVSQEKD

-410 LLMVLLNRAE
+410 MLMVLLNRAE

-437 TTGEQIQ
+437 TTGEQMQ

>member
-1 MGRGFAVECG
+1 M
-11 NFFIHKAIVRGYSCK
+11 
-26 DNGKCKL
+26 
-33 LFTAFFFHGKISRV
+33 
-47 MGLRKF
+47 RKKWK
-53 FRQITALL
+53 QITALL
-61 LVIALLSGC
+61 LVMVLLSGC
-70 GLEDK
+70 GLENK
-75 VNNDAV
+75 VNNDAGAN
-81 GTNAGNENPVETA
+81 GTSAGTPANGDGSTAPV
-94 GDSSMATGFSA
+94 FSVA
-105 DYELPSMQPGVL
+105 YELPDMQPGVL
-117 VSRMGYAENG
+117 VSRSGYPENG
-127 RKKVMF
+127 RKTVIF

-189 DYIGYSYPFTIEK
+189 DYIGYSYPFTIKK

-208 LAEGINELKGPEALA
+208 LAEGINELKGPESLA
-223 DDGIEEAC
+223 DDEIEEAC
-231 RTLSLLLLSY
+231 RTVSMLLLSY

-272 LDSRSGAVLADS
+272 LDNS
-284 EPEDTRTGTVGQ
+284 
-296 EMGGIDYEKTAYI
+296 DYEETAWI

-334 ADKAWKTVSQEED
+334 ADKAWKTVSQEKD

-369 SKVQEKAAERLPET
+369 SKVQEEAAERLPET

-410 LLMVLLNRAE
+410 MLMVLLNRAE

-437 TTGEQIQ
+437 TTGEQMQ

>member
-1 MGRGFAVECG
+1 M
-11 NFFIHKAIVRGYSCK
+11 
-26 DNGKCKL
+26 
-33 LFTAFFFHGKISRV
+33 
-47 MGLRKF
+47 RKKWK
-53 FRQITALL
+53 QIMVLL
-61 LVIALLSGC
+61 LAMTLLSGC
-70 GLEDK
+70 GLENK
-75 VNNDAV
+75 VNNDAAGNDA
-81 GTNAGNENPVETA
+81 GTNGTSAEVPA
-94 GDSSMATGFSA
+94 DGDSSAAAGFSVA
-105 DYELPSMQPGVL
+105 YELPDMQPGVL
-117 VSRMGYAENG
+117 VSRSGYLGNG
-127 RKKVMF
+127 RKTVIF

-208 LAEGINELKGPEALA
+208 LAEGINELKGPESLA
-223 DDGIEEAC
+223 DDEIEEAC
-231 RTLSLLLLSY
+231 RTVSMLLLSY

-255 EAFFAVLRTYIE
+255 EAFFAVLRNYIE

-272 LDSRSGAVLADS
+272 LDNS
-284 EPEDTRTGTVGQ
+284 
-296 EMGGIDYEKTAYI
+296 DYEETAWI

-318 SYQKKD
+318 NYQKKD

-334 ADKAWKTVSQEED
+334 ADKAWKMVSQEED

-437 TTGEQIQ
+437 TTGEQMQ

-504 GREL
+504 SREL

>member
-1 MGRGFAVECG
+1 M
-11 NFFIHKAIVRGYSCK
+11 
-26 DNGKCKL
+26 
-33 LFTAFFFHGKISRV
+33 
-47 MGLRKF
+47 RKKWK
-53 FRQITALL
+53 QITALL
-61 LVIALLSGC
+61 LAMALLSGC
-70 GLEDK
+70 GLENK
-75 VNNDAV
+75 VNNDATGNSNPMENV
-81 GTNAGNENPVETA
+81 AEGNNAGTNGTA
-94 GDSSMATGFSA
+94 AEAPADGDSSAAAGFSVA
-105 DYELPSMQPGVL
+105 YELPDMQPGAL
-117 VSRMGYAENG
+117 VSRSGYPENG
-127 RKKVMF
+127 RKTVIF

-173 GDFSELT
+173 GDFSEFT

-208 LAEGINELKGPEALA
+208 LAEGIKELKGPEALA
-223 DDGIEEAC
+223 DDEIEEAC
-231 RTLSLLLLSY
+231 RTVSMLLLSY

-255 EAFFAVLRTYIE
+255 EAFFAVLRNYIE

-272 LDSRSGAVLADS
+272 LDNS
-284 EPEDTRTGTVGQ
+284 
-296 EMGGIDYEKTAYI
+296 DYEETAWI

-369 SKVQEKAAERLPET
+369 ARVQEEAAEKLPET

-480 EAESLLYRTDE
+480 EAECLYTGPMKKQRHIFCSS
-491 ETAAYLLLLSEMA
+491 AKWRA
-504 GREL
+504 GNYNIKQEKVGTQKLVKRDMRIQE

>member
-1 MGRGFAVECG
+1 MMLEKTRVRK
-11 NFFIHKAIVRGYSCK
+11 HKPH
-26 DNGKCKL
+26 
-33 LFTAFFFHGKISRV
+33 FTGHFFHGKISRV
-47 MGLRKF
+47 MRLRKKWK
-53 FRQITALL
+53 QITALL
-61 LVIALLSGC
+61 LAMVLLSGC
-70 GLEDK
+70 GLENK
-75 VNNDAV
+75 VNNDATGAYANGDNSAASGGATAN
-81 GTNAGNENPVETA
+81 GTVTGVTADGN
-94 GDSSMATGFSA
+94 SSAAAGFSVA
-105 DYELPSMQPGVL
+105 YELPDMQPGVL
-117 VSRMGYAENG
+117 VSRSGYPENG
-127 RKKVMF
+127 RKTVIF

-180 TEGEYEIRC
+180 AEGEYEIRC

-223 DDGIEEAC
+223 DDEIEEAC
-231 RTLSLLLLSY
+231 RTVSMLLLSY

-272 LDSRSGAVLADS
+272 LDNS
-284 EPEDTRTGTVGQ
+284 
-296 EMGGIDYEKTAYI
+296 DYEETAWI

-334 ADKAWKTVSQEED
+334 ADKAWKTVSQEKD

-369 SKVQEKAAERLPET
+369 SKVQEEAAERLPET

-437 TTGEQIQ
+437 TTGEQMQ

-504 GREL
+504 SREL